1 MCALEKVT
9 KKESF
14 ALKINGFR
22 RLLGS
27 ESKRVKNAHFLA
39 RSVHDF
45 FLNFYGLETLKE
57 MLKRQGFADF
67 RKRCKKSFKAA
78 VESFANFLG

>member
-1 MCALEKVT
+1 MCAFERET
-9 KKESF
+9 EKESF

-27 ESKRVKNAHFLA
+27 EGKRVKNAHFLA

-45 FLNFYGLETLKE
+45 FLIFMG
-57 MLKRQGFADF
+57 
-67 RKRCKKSFKAA
+67 
-78 VESFANFLG
+78 